1 MSMSVV
7 GIMPALLI
15 VVASCAQKPPIESA
29 DIDFGRPAPRPRR
42 IVKSDEEEPKP
53 QAVVQ
58 PPNPAGPPE
67 PVEPAATEDRPAP
80 QANGGSGPSSGSG
93 GAGGSSGNESSGSNA
108 GDGASTTAGPQS
120 PSKGDGPLAPAFP
133 GRGGSRSNLSPDQA
147 AAAAKRLLNRARAA
161 LRSGDQQA
169 AGRHAIA
176 AFEVVQAHAAAN
188 ADCASLTRDAERL
201 LAALGP
207 RQQPI
212 DVPTEFR

>member
-1 MSMSVV
+1 MTMNVLA
-7 GIMPALLI
+7 IMLGLLI

-29 DIDFGRPAPRPRR
+29 DVDFGRPAPRPRR
-42 IVKSDEEEPKP
+42 VVKSDVEEPKP

-58 PPNPAGPPE
+58 PPNPVRAPE

-80 QANGGSGPSSGSG
+80 QANGGSGPSSGGGGTGEDSG
-93 GAGGSSGNESSGSNA
+93 GESGGSNA
-108 GDGASTTAGPQS
+108 GDGASTTADPKS
-120 PSKGDGPLAPAFP
+120 PSKGDGPPAPAFP

-161 LRSGDQQA
+161 VRAGDQQA
-169 AGRHAIA
+169 AGRDAIA
-176 AFEVVQAHAAAN
+176 AFEAVQAHAAEN
-188 ADCASLTRDAERL
+188 ADCAGLMADAERL

>member
-1 MSMSVV
+1 MSMNVV
-7 GIMPALLI
+7 AIMSALLI
-15 VVASCAQKPPIESA
+15 VVASCAQKTPIESA

-42 IVKSDEEEPKP
+42 IVKSDMDEPKP

-58 PPNPAGPPE
+58 PPKPVGAPD

-93 GAGGSSGNESSGSNA
+93 GAGGGSGGESGGSNV
-108 GDGASTTAGPQS
+108 GGGASTTAGPQAS
-120 PSKGDGPLAPAFP
+120 SEGDGPPAPAFP
-133 GRGGSRSNLSPDQA
+133 GRKGSRSNLSPDEA

-169 AGRHAIA
+169 AGRDAIA

-212 DVPTEFR
+212 NVPTEFR

>member
-1 MSMSVV
+1 MSMNVLA
-7 GIMPALLI
+7 IMLGLLI
-15 VVASCAQKPPIESA
+15 VVASCARKPPIESA

-42 IVKSDEEEPKP
+42 IVKSEVEEPKP

-58 PPNPAGPPE
+58 PPNPERAPE

-93 GAGGSSGNESSGSNA
+93 GTGGGSSGESGGSNA

-120 PSKGDGPLAPAFP
+120 PSNGNGPPAPAFP

-161 LRSGDQQA
+161 VRSGDQQA
-169 AGRHAIA
+169 AGRDAIA
-176 AFEVVQAHAAAN
+176 AFEVVQAHAAVN
-188 ADCASLTRDAERL
+188 ADCASLMGDAERL